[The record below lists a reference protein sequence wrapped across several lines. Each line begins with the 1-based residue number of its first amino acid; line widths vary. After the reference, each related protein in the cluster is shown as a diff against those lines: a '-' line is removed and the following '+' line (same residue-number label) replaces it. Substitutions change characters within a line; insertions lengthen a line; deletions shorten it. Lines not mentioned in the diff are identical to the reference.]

1 MVTKTIV
8 TLKENMVTG
17 LLLQLPWKIQTYIPQ
32 LKTGLYEILEERSQE
47 QPLREREVK
56 DMPIVSLE
64 YNMIPFV

>member
-32 LKTGLYEILEERSQE
+32 LKTGLNEILEERSQE

>member
-32 LKTGLYEILEERSQE
+32 LKTRLNEILEERSQE